1 MALAAAAGSAF
12 AAVDPKSLAD
22 EPSARRLRRR
32 RPRRR
37 SHRCH
42 TRGFLRCGGDVLAG
56 LGVGPASRRIQ
67 FTTGRRNWKI
77 RLALGARP
85 SQILQLVLRRVGT
98 LVLIGVVSGT
108 LASLW
113 LTRSL
118 AALLF
123 GLRAHD
129 LLTFSVAAL
138 VLALVGGFAAW
149 WPASRAARPTR
160 HRLAPESLT

>member
-1 MALAAAAGSAF
+1 VALAAAVGSAF
-12 AAVDPKSLAD
+12 AAMDPNLSLMIRPLDDYVDAALAED
-22 EPSARRLRRR
+22 RIVATLA
-32 RPRRR
+32 
-37 SHRCH
+37 
-42 TRGFLRCGGDVLAG
+42 GFFGAVGLLLAG
-56 LGVGPASRRIQ
+56 LGVYGVTSYSVHSRQ
-67 FTTGRRNWKI
+67 AELGI

-98 LVLIGVVSGT
+98 LVLIGVLSGT

-129 LLTFSVAAL
+129 LLTFSAAAL
-138 VLALVGGFAAW
+138 VLMLVGGFAAW
-149 WPASRAARPTR
+149 LPASRAARTDPAVVLRTN
-160 HRLAPESLT
+160 H